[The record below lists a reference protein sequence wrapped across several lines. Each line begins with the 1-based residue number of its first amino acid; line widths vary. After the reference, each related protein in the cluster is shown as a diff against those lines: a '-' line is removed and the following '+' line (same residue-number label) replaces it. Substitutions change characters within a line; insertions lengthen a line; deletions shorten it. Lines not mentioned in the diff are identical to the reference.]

1 MWSTILLLALLGFL
15 GLVIF
20 SMLVRETPVKNI
32 RHLGEDDARCAID
45 HPLFMDTFSVL
56 TNTTFHKGNR
66 VEILF
71 NGDVFGPLWRDL
83 EGARHTITFH
93 VFWFRAGRVADRLAA
108 ILKERARAGVS
119 VLFLYDAFGTA
130 VEDGYLDG
138 LRDAGVEVAAFRPPR
153 WNTLY
158 KIQQRMH
165 ARTVVIDGRIGFSGG
180 FAIADEWE
188 GDGRHR
194 DQWRDTSVRVQG
206 PLADQLQA
214 AFASNWGEATGE
226 LLVGD
231 RVFPL
236 DEAHD
241 GERPGDVE
249 AGLMYDAPSLGST
262 NAERFFMLSISG
274 ARERL
279 YITNAYFVPDHHF
292 RRALVGAAQRG
303 VDVRVLT
310 PGYNN
315 DKMSTFYAGRFG
327 YEDLLE
333 GGVRIWH
340 YRPTMVHAKTLVS
353 DGHWAAIGSVNF
365 DNRSM
370 VLNDEVAVVSRDQRL
385 ARALEQAF
393 LADLE
398 YADEVSL
405 EEFRRRPFVDR
416 ARERFYRVFSAVL

>member
-1 MWSTILLLALLGFL
+1 MWSTIIIVVLLGFFA
-15 GLVIF
+15 LVIG
-20 SMLVRETPVKNI
+20 SMLIRGTPIKSV

-45 HPLFMDTFSVL
+45 HELFMDTFSIL
-56 TNTTFHKGNR
+56 TNTTFHEGNR
-66 VEILF
+66 VELLF
-71 NGDVFGPLWRDL
+71 NGDVFEPLWRDL
-83 EGARHTITFH
+83 AGARHTITFH
-93 VFWFRAGRVADRLAA
+93 VFWFRPGRVADRLAE
-108 ILKERARAGVS
+108 ILKERARAGVN
-119 VLFLYDAFGTA
+119 VLFLYDAYGAA
-130 VEDGYLDG
+130 VDDAYLDA
-138 LRDAGVEVAAFRPPR
+138 LREAGVEVAVFRPPR

-165 ARTVVIDGRIGFSGG
+165 ARTVLIDGRVGFTGG

-188 GDGRHR
+188 GDGR
-194 DQWRDTSVRVQG
+194 DEDEWRDTSVRIEG

-214 AFASNWGEATGE
+214 AFASNWVEATGE

-231 RVFPL
+231 RIFPL
-236 DEAHD
+236 DEPLD

-292 RRALVGAAQRG
+292 RRALVQAVERG

-310 PGYNN
+310 PGINN
-315 DKMSTFYAGRFG
+315 DRMSTFYAGRYG
-327 YEDLLE
+327 YEDLLA

-340 YRPTMVHAKTLVS
+340 YRPTMVHAKTLVA

-370 VLNDEVAVVSRDQRL
+370 VLNDEVAVVTRDQRI
-385 ARALEQAF
+385 ATRLEEAF
-393 LADLE
+393 LEDLE
-398 YADEVSL
+398 FADEVTL
-405 EEFRRRPFVDR
+405 EEHR
-416 ARERFYRVFSAVL
+416 ARPAGQRLKENFYRAFSAVL